1 MDFSGFGNNK
11 TFKAGGDPLQPY
23 YFVSASLNLA
33 GAVDG
38 GTYYFNLDNNLEYA
52 FDRDY
57 SRFVIVDETSLI
69 SEVIAF
75 AEDDLVP
82 VNPEADVQL
91 MIGGADRLNTD
102 EPWVIVPWAAPP
114 QSAPVP
120 PPGFVGDVV
129 SIDDVNAGVVNYYG
143 HEGGHFPYFTNLASN
158 PDLSQR
164 YKYLA
169 VTVNPAANE
178 ARKAAVAAAK
188 AQADPNARKKRSLG
202 MPRGLPQGTAVIAQ
216 GSLKVLL
223 KIYPKERP

>member
-11 TFKAGGDPLQPY
+11 TFKAGGDPLPPY
-23 YFVSASLNLA
+23 YFLSASLNLA

-38 GTYYFNLDNNLEYA
+38 GTYYFNLDNSLEYA

-69 SEVIAF
+69 SEVIVF

-82 VNPEADVQL
+82 VDPDGEVDL
-91 MIGGADRLNTD
+91 LIGGADRLDTV
-102 EPWVIVPWAAPP
+102 EPWVKVPWAAPL

-129 SIDDVNAGVVNYYG
+129 SIDEVNAGVVNYYG
-143 HEGGHFPYFTNLASN
+143 HEGGHFPYFVDQDDN

-169 VTVNPAANE
+169 VTINPGSLL
-178 ARKAAVAAAK
+178 ARQAAAK
-188 AQADPNARKKRSLG
+188 AAAKAADPNARKKRTLG
-202 MPRGLPQGTAVIAQ
+202 MPRGLPRGDAVILQ

>member
-11 TFKAGGDPLQPY
+11 TFKAGGDPLAPY
-23 YFVSASLNLA
+23 YFLSASLNLA

-38 GTYYFNLDNNLEYA
+38 GTYYFNLDNSLEYA

-57 SRFVIVDETSLI
+57 SRFIIVDETSLI

-75 AEDDLVP
+75 AEDDLIP
-82 VNPEADVQL
+82 VDPMGDVEL
-91 MIGGADRLNTD
+91 LIGGADRLDAD
-102 EPWVIVPWAAPP
+102 EPWVKVPWAAPA
-114 QSAPVP
+114 QSPAAVP
-120 PPGFVGDVV
+120 PSFVGDVV
-129 SIDDVNAGVVNYYG
+129 TTDEVNAGVVNYYG
-143 HEGGHFPYFTNLASN
+143 HEGGHFPYFTDKDNN

-169 VTVNPAANE
+169 VTVNPGSLS
-178 ARKAAVAAAK
+178 ARMAAAK
-188 AQADPNARKKRSLG
+188 AKQADPNARKKRTLG
-202 MPRGLPQGTAVIAQ
+202 ASRGLPRGEAVISQ